1 MVCHLTNES
10 HREGLLLGVPGAGV
24 GGGEL
29 VLGLCLWQAAVLR
42 VPSAVE
48 LPVLAAVA
56 ALLAPGD
63 GVEAALVAHRAETQ
77 HRGQDVEHQQHAQH
91 CVQGNYY

>member
-1 MVCHLTNES
+1 MTNES

-24 GGGEL
+24 GGCEL
-29 VLGLCLWQAAVLR
+29 VLGLCLWQAAVLG
-42 VPSAVE
+42 VE
-48 LPVLAAVA
+48 LPVLAALA

-91 CVQGNYY
+91 CIQGNYYLL

>member
-1 MVCHLTNES
+1 MTNES

-24 GGGEL
+24 GGCEL

-42 VPSAVE
+42 VPAAVE
-48 LPVLAAVA
+48 LVVLAALA

-91 CVQGNYY
+91 

>member
-1 MVCHLTNES
+1 MPDEA
-10 HREGLLLGVPGAGV
+10 HREGLLLGVPGARV

-29 VLGLCLWQAAVLR
+29 LLGVCLWQAAVLR

-56 ALLAPGD
+56 GLLAPGD

-91 CVQGNYY
+91 WHRGYFI